1 MRLISRIIII
11 FLLLYSLSVIIA
23 YFFNKSITFPFSITN
38 NFYVPV
44 HRLHAIHLATFSTLV
59 YFVINYLFFQSRAL
73 YPIKFIGI
81 FLFILGIVSALSIYK
96 EKIDSSEYLLSIFFL
111 LTSLILFNAEK
122 SKSRRYYKKKWF

>member
-59 YFVINYLFFQSRAL
+59 YFVINYLF
-73 YPIKFIGI
+73 
-81 FLFILGIVSALSIYK
+81 
-96 EKIDSSEYLLSIFFL
+96 
-111 LTSLILFNAEK
+111 
-122 SKSRRYYKKKWF
+122 